1 VNRLIRANYD
11 IPPIQIKIYSIK
23 LYMPYQEKGIPT
35 IPLGE
40 AVYWGD
46 GKKNY
51 FSNLV
56 KYK

>member
-23 LYMPYQEKGIPT
+23 LYMPYQEKRIPT

-40 AVYWGD
+40 AVYWVD
-46 GKKNY
+46 GK
-51 FSNLV
+51 
-56 KYK
+56 